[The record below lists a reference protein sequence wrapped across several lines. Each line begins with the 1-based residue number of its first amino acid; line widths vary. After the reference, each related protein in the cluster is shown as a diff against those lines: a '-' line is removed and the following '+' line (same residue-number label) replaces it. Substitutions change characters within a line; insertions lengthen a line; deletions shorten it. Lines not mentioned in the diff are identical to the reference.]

1 METYANFRALTI
13 FTNLL
18 KKYLSERKSW
28 LKRKNS
34 TNEVQT
40 RYTPEIIEE
49 MKALL
54 LNRSK
59 TAVKPDTIK
68 SKAHSQ
74 PYENQ
79 TQQEKDILSYLNDR
93 KDGIVFSNRG
103 DFIDMI
109 RNIIN
114 S

>member
-1 METYANFRALTI
+1 M
-13 FTNLL
+13 
-18 KKYLSERKSW
+18 
-28 LKRKNS
+28 
-34 TNEVQT
+34 QT